1 MNDYKNIKASILKYY
16 PVSDETFEM
25 LFSAFKKH
33 TFLPK
38 TEIITKGKLDK
49 KVYFIE
55 QGLTRSYCTIDAKE
69 VTSWFSKEGD
79 VTFGLLDLYRNKPGF
94 EYVETLE
101 NCVAYSVTIDR
112 INELCE
118 SRIDFTN
125 FWLKIHQEC
134 LLAVQEHRV
143 SRLSMTAKE
152 RYLMWIND
160 YSDLHSRINLG
171 YVASFLGMELPTLSK
186 IRNELVLKKG

>member
-1 MNDYKNIKASILKYY
+1 MESYTNIKASILKYY
-16 PVSDETFEM
+16 PVSNETM
-25 LFSAFKKH
+25 DLLFSCFKEH
-33 TFLPK
+33 IFTPK

-55 QGLTRSYCTIDAKE
+55 SGLTRSYCTVDAKE

-79 VTFGLLDLYRNKPGF
+79 VTFGLLDLYRNTPGF

-101 NCVAYSVTIDR
+101 KCVAYSITIDE
-112 INELCE
+112 INELCA

-125 FWLKIHQEC
+125 YWLKIHQEC
-134 LLAVQEHRV
+134 LLAVQEHRI

-152 RYLMWIND
+152 RYLMWINE
-160 YSDLHSRINLG
+160 YGEFHNRINLG

-186 IRNELVLKKG
+186 IRNELTK